1 MLYIVYIYSD
11 SSHTWNGCSISV
23 FNPSVFAAEEPSRK
37 ISSLSGQ
44 PFGPFCSPEPF
55 PNILSLGPCVW
66 ASSKETS
73 VQLLPVL
80 FGHSWA
86 IGVQLIW
93 RKDVQLQ
100 RGTRLSI
107 LMLVLVSLGQSMIL
121 DVCESC
127 LSCSGSSQFCF
138 WTKVAESF
146 EAFIISSYL
155 LYAILSQ
162 KRFTI
167 MTYQTNCGLL
177 FSKTLPLPVRASA
190 KHLPFA
196 EAVSQLRCKLCW
208 VWFNLSIYPRVL
220 VLTIHNLNES
230 LASLCLSF
238 IYKLCF
244 FILCF

>member
-1 MLYIVYIYSD
+1 MIPLTLEMAAQSQFSIRVSLLQRNPLEKSRLYQV
-11 SSHTWNGCSISV
+11 N
-23 FNPSVFAAEEPSRK
+23 
-37 ISSLSGQ
+37 
-44 PFGPFCSPEPF
+44 PFCSPEPF
-55 PNILSLGPCVW
+55 PNILSLGPYVW

-155 LYAILSQ
+155 IYAILSQ

-208 VWFNLSIYPRVL
+208 VWFNFNYIPACSCVDYTQFEWVISLSL
-220 VLTIHNLNES
+220 S
-230 LASLCLSF
+230 LSF
-238 IYKLCF
+238 IYKICF